1 MLLML
6 LRVRYAIRDVRVT
19 AGLTRA
25 VVQDCAEAEDNTDTR
40 DKFFM
45 CVCRVLASTGG
56 AAATCFFSLVT
67 GWRSPSLTYA

>member
-45 CVCRVLASTGG
+45 CTCYLLTLVGS
-56 AAATCFFSLVT
+56 AAAPCFLSLC
-67 GWRSPSLTYA
+67 